1 MTPVN
6 ESFDLQSCQ
15 DPEVESCWSDAFAIT
30 TYLTGVLLALCKA
43 RTEHVI
49 LDGFELEVR
58 LDIFAVQ
65 QVALGCVNDRHSKFL
80 QDPWVG

>member
-6 ESFDLQSCQ
+6 ELFDLQRCQ
-15 DPEVESCWSDAFAIT
+15 DPEIESCWSDAFAIT
-30 TYLTGVLLALCKA
+30 TYLTGILLALCEA
-43 RTEHVI
+43 CTEHVI

-65 QVALGCVNDRHSKFL
+65 QVALGSVNDRHSKFL